1 MGVVAFDPKL
11 VENYLRSWV
20 GRTTNI
26 THILNIIEINNN
38 VNDRFGDI
46 WKLNFFFFYKVHTL
60 VKKKKKSTLPCL
72 IDSKHTQIQLNYTFY
87 LNKVIFFKRLI
98 KFKCTKI

>member
-1 MGVVAFDPKL
+1 MVAFDPKL

-38 VNDRFGDI
+38 VNDRFDDI
-46 WKLNFFFFYKVHTL
+46 WKVKV
-60 VKKKKKSTLPCL
+60 
-72 IDSKHTQIQLNYTFY
+72 
-87 LNKVIFFKRLI
+87 LI
-98 KFKCTKI
+98 KYTHR